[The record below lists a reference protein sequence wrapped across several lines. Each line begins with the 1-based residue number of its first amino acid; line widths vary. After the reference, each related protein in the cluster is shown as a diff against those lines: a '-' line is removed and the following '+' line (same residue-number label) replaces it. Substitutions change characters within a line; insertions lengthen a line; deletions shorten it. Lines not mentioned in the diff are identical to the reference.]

1 MRTRVRGWRW
11 RRNPLRRRS
20 DVVEAWL
27 TVVVALL
34 LFVGAPLLGAATAW
48 WGYGQAQAVVAQ
60 QRAER
65 HHVRATVVDRTP
77 GSLATEHLGG
87 QQSYRAAVHWTAP
100 DGTEK
105 SATARVPAA
114 TRHGDT
120 VDVWL
125 DSQGRSVPPPSDG
138 AEIWQH
144 SATVGSFTA
153 LGTALTVLL
162 AHRAVRAVT
171 LRRRLAEWDREWA
184 LTEPRWTHRR
194 A

>member
-20 DVVEAWL
+20 DVVEAW
-27 TVVVALL
+27 TVVVVALL

-48 WGYGQAQAVVAQ
+48 WGYGQAQAIVAE

-65 HHVRATVVDRTP
+65 HRVRATVVDKT
-77 GSLATEHLGG
+77 SDTLSSSQLGG
-87 QQSYRAAVHWTAP
+87 QHSYRATVRWSAP

-105 SATARVPAA
+105 TTTARVPTG
-114 TRHGDT
+114 TRHGET
-120 VDVWL
+120 ADVWL
-125 DSQGRSVPPPSDG
+125 DSHGKSVPPPSDG
-138 AEIWQH
+138 AEVWQH

-153 LGTALTVLL
+153 IGTALTVLL
-162 AHRAVRAVT
+162 AHRGVRAVA
-171 LRRRLAEWDREWA
+171 LRHRMTEWDRDWA
-184 LTEPRWTHRR
+184 LTEPQWTHRR

>member
-1 MRTRVRGWRW
+1 MRTRIRGRHW

-20 DVVEAWL
+20 DVVEAWTKVL
-27 TVVVALL
+27 VALL
-34 LFVGAPLLGAATAW
+34 LFVAAPALGAATAW
-48 WGYGQAQAVVAQ
+48 WGHGQAQAIVAE

-77 GSLATEHLGG
+77 GTLSTGELGG
-87 QQSYRAAVHWTAP
+87 QHTYRATVHWKAP

-105 SATARVPAA
+105 STTARVPAD

-125 DSQGRSVPPPSDG
+125 DSRGQSVPPPSDS

-144 SATVGSFTA
+144 SATIGSFTTI
-153 LGTALTVLL
+153 GTVLTVLL
-162 AHRAVRAVT
+162 AHRAVRAVAM
-171 LRRRLAEWDREWA
+171 RHRMAEWDRDWA
-184 LTEPRWTHRR
+184 LTEPQWSHRR

>member
-20 DVVEAWL
+20 DVVEAWT

-34 LFVGAPLLGAATAW
+34 LVVGAPLLGAATAW
-48 WGYGQAQAVVAQ
+48 WGYGQAQAIVAE

-65 HHVRATVVDRTP
+65 HRVRATVVDRTP
-77 GSLATEHLGG
+77 GSLPTGQLGG
-87 QQSYRAAVHWTAP
+87 QQSYRATVHWKTA

-105 SATARVPAA
+105 STTARVPAGA
-114 TRHGDT
+114 RDGDT
-120 VDVWL
+120 VGVWL
-125 DSQGRSVPPPSDG
+125 DSHGQSVPPPSDG
-138 AEIWQH
+138 TEIWQH

-171 LRRRLAEWDREWA
+171 LRRRMAEWDRDWA
-184 LTEPRWTHRR
+184 LTEPQWTHRR

>member
-1 MRTRVRGWRW
+1 MRIRVRSRRQ

-20 DVVEAWL
+20 DVVEAWIK
-27 TVVVALL
+27 VVVALL
-34 LFVGAPLLGAATAW
+34 LFVAAPVLGAATAW
-48 WGYGQAQAVVAQ
+48 WGHGQAQAIVAA

-77 GSLATEHLGG
+77 GTLSTGQLGG
-87 QQSYRAAVHWTAP
+87 QHSYRATVHWKAP
-100 DGTEK
+100 DGADK
-105 SATARVPAA
+105 STTARVPAD

-125 DSQGRSVPPPSDG
+125 DSHGQSVPPPSDG

-144 SATVGSFTA
+144 SATIGSFTTI
-153 LGTALTVLL
+153 GTVLTVLL
-162 AHRAVRAVT
+162 AHRAVRAVAM
-171 LRRRLAEWDREWA
+171 RHRMAEWDRDWA
-184 LTEPRWTHRR
+184 LTEPQWTHRR

>member
-1 MRTRVRGWRW
+1 

-20 DVVEAWL
+20 DVVEAWTKVL
-27 TVVVALL
+27 VALL
-34 LFVGAPLLGAATAW
+34 LFVAAPALGAATAW
-48 WGYGQAQAVVAQ
+48 WGHGQAQAIVAE

-77 GSLATEHLGG
+77 GTLSTGELGG
-87 QQSYRAAVHWTAP
+87 QHTYRATVHWKAP

-105 SATARVPAA
+105 STTARVPAD

-125 DSQGRSVPPPSDG
+125 DSRGQSVPPPSDS

-144 SATVGSFTA
+144 SATIGSFTTI
-153 LGTALTVLL
+153 GTVLTVLL
-162 AHRAVRAVT
+162 AHRAVRAVAM
-171 LRRRLAEWDREWA
+171 RHRMAEWDRDWA
-184 LTEPRWTHRR
+184 LTEPQWTHRR

>member
-1 MRTRVRGWRW
+1 MRTRIRGRHW

-20 DVVEAWL
+20 DVVEAWTKVL
-27 TVVVALL
+27 VALL
-34 LFVGAPLLGAATAW
+34 LFVAAPALGAATAW
-48 WGYGQAQAVVAQ
+48 WGHGQAQAIVAE

-77 GSLATEHLGG
+77 GTLSTGELGG
-87 QQSYRAAVHWTAP
+87 QHTYRATVHWKAP

-105 SATARVPAA
+105 STTARVPAD

-125 DSQGRSVPPPSDG
+125 DSRGQSVPPPSDS

-144 SATVGSFTA
+144 SATIGSFTTI
-153 LGTALTVLL
+153 GTVLTVLL
-162 AHRAVRAVT
+162 AHRAVRAVAM
-171 LRRRLAEWDREWA
+171 RHRMAEWDRDWA
-184 LTEPRWTHRR
+184 LTEPQWTHRR